1 MVTFNNHSWLDGVQ
15 SLLYDD
21 VMSENIL
28 LPALGLVLL
37 TFIVGLILTIAST
50 DLMRKN
56 KSWEESGIPIEPY
69 KDAPLYL
76 KLMKNNISN
85 LFEFPVLFY
94 FLIAMII
101 YFDIANAF
109 LVICAWIYLVFRVAH
124 SIWHICFTDTNIRGA
139 IWVFSQ
145 TTLFLIF
152 VGSAYILLS

>member
-1 MVTFNNHSWLDGVQ
+1 
-15 SLLYDD
+15 
-21 VMSENIL
+21 MSENIL
-28 LPALGLVLL
+28 LPAIGLVLL
-37 TFIVGLILTIAST
+37 TFIVGLIHTIAST

-101 YFDIANAF
+101 YFNIANTF
-109 LVICAWIYLVFRVAH
+109 LVICAWIYLVL
-124 SIWHICFTDTNIRGA
+124 SLIHI
-139 IWVFSQ
+139 
-145 TTLFLIF
+145 
-152 VGSAYILLS
+152 

>member
-1 MVTFNNHSWLDGVQ
+1 MLD
-15 SLLYDD
+15 
-21 VMSENIL
+21 NIL

-37 TFIVGLILTIAST
+37 TFIVGLVHTIAST

-109 LVICAWIYLVFRVAH
+109 LVICAWIYLVLRAVSYTH
-124 SIWHICFTDTNIRGA
+124 L
-139 IWVFSQ
+139 
-145 TTLFLIF
+145 TLPT
-152 VGSAYILLS
+152 ILLV